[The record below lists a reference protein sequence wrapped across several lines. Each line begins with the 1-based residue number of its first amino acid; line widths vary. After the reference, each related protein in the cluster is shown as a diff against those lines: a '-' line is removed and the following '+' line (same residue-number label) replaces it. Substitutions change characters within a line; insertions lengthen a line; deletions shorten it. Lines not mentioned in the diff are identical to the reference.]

1 MDLWSHIIWKVGILR
16 FLFDTEMDLLII
28 LWSSCG
34 LAWSLN
40 QSLAGSALSSSDDA
54 FLLSFFELFG
64 SIWSFLTLSAL
75 SEGSIAFICDHSG
88 QSRWTV
94 LWLHSTSD
102 SPSFLEFDHGL
113 VFRVSPFRSF
123 FPGDPGLPKEPASL
137 RSIFFFYRPSLV
149 HLYITTTPAPCQALF

>member
-1 MDLWSHIIWKVGILR
+1 MDLGSHIIWKVGILR

-88 QSRWTV
+88 QSRWTF
-94 LWLHSTSD
+94 LWLQSTSD
-102 SPSFLEFDHGL
+102 STPFSFCKLTMDG
-113 VFRVSPFRSF
+113 FRVSPFRSF
-123 FPGDPGLPKEPASL
+123 FPGSPGLPKDQRLCARFSL
-137 RSIFFFYRPSLV
+137 FISFLGS
-149 HLYITTTPAPCQALF
+149 HL